1 MALGYLEWESVSEFP
16 AFLVDWIG
24 RCEADVAL
32 LKCALV
38 RGINETRVRGLG
50 RLIQDLDEF
59 SMTSLNHSA
68 HELEQFLRR
77 SVPLRPECDYFC
89 TK

>member
-1 MALGYLEWESVSEFP
+1 MTLGNLEREPILQFP
-16 AFLVDWIG
+16 APFVTWIG
-24 RCEADVAL
+24 RGEADVAL
-32 LKCALV
+32 LKCALI

-50 RLIQDLDEF
+50 RPVEYLDEF
-59 SMTSLNHSA
+59 PMTPVYHPA
-68 HELEQFLRR
+68 HEFEQFFGR